1 VVPFSIAIELI
12 EFYDIN
18 SLSMKDEDD
27 SDEEEESDDHDED
40 SDKDSDGEENIKDE
54 DEDDDDD
61 ESDSAE
67 DGDADMEEEKAR
79 KSRLDDLDQGKTVFL
94 KCVPFTASE
103 DDLRECCGKFGPLQ
117 YALICVD
124 RITDHS
130 KGTGFVKF
138 RVKKL

>member
-1 VVPFSIAIELI
+1 M
-12 EFYDIN
+12 
-18 SLSMKDEDD
+18 SMKDEED
-27 SDEEEESDDHDED
+27 SDEEEESGEDEE
-40 SDKDSDGEENIKDE
+40 DSDGEENSE
-54 DEDDDDD
+54 DEEEYDDG
-61 ESDSAE
+61 SDSAE
-67 DGDADMEEEKAR
+67 DGDADEDEEKAR

-103 DDLRECCGKFGPLQ
+103 DDLKECCQKFGPLQ

-138 RVKKL
+138 KVNKSYYKF